1 MIPYVMDDTKS
12 LTDLVTDTSNGLGR
26 LAECMKLEVT
36 EGLDGQ
42 YTATMVIPTAAY
54 NSGLVHKGGIIKAK
68 ANNTD
73 EPQLFRIINFRE
85 TMSSG
90 LIECGL
96 EHISYDLNKAILCP
110 TDGLIPFYNL
120 EQICDMLNN
129 NNSNTDFF
137 PADVFTF
144 ITDSPSTLYNHGW
157 NKPMTPRQL
166 FYAEDGICN
175 WSGVQI
181 KWDNLTVGINSRR
194 GSDKPLYISYGKNL
208 MDFAQEE
215 DISEVYDG
223 IIGYCYNTN
232 WSGGRSVTSDPIP
245 LVAGATPQHLL
256 LVDLSD
262 KSSSMDS
269 PPQKW
274 AVTNWA
280 TTWLSENTI
289 DTIKVAYD
297 VDLVSLAQ
305 DGEYDKVKELE
316 FIELGDTVTVKAK
329 SGDIEAVVTEV
340 TFDSLTERYTDIKL
354 GNYLPSLTDTI
365 IELVNKTK

>member
-12 LTDLVTDTSNGLGR
+12 LTDLATDTSNGLGR
-26 LAECMKLEVT
+26 LAECLKLEVT
-36 EGLDGQ
+36 EGLDGS
-42 YTATMVIPTAAY
+42 YTAVMTIPTAAY

-73 EPQLFRIINFRE
+73 DPQLFRIVNFRE
-85 TMSSG
+85 TLSTG
-90 LIECGL
+90 LIECNM
-96 EHISYDLNKAILCP
+96 EHICYDLNKAILCP
-110 TDGLIPFYNL
+110 TDGLYPFYNL
-120 EQICDMLNN
+120 EQICNMFNN
-129 NNSNTDFF
+129 NNVNTEFY

-144 ITDSPSTLYNHGW
+144 ITDSPATLYNHGW
-157 NKPMTPRQL
+157 VKPMTPRQL

-181 KWDNLTVGINSRR
+181 KWDNLTVGINARR
-194 GSDKPLYISYGKNL
+194 GSDKSLSISYGKNL
-208 MDFAQEE
+208 LDFVQDE

-223 IIGYCYNTN
+223 IIGYCYNQN
-232 WSGGRSVTSDPIP
+232 WSGGRSVTSVPIP
-245 LVAGATPQHLL
+245 LVENTTPQHLL
-256 LVDLSD
+256 LVDLSE
-262 KSSSMDS
+262 KTSSSAD
-269 PPQKW
+269 PPEQW

-280 TTWLSENTI
+280 TTWLSEHTI

-297 VDLVSLAQ
+297 VDLVSLAE

-316 FIELGDTVTVKAK
+316 FIELGDTVTVKNK
-329 SGDIEAVVTEV
+329 SGDISAVVTEV